1 MAGNGSDSTKRKKN
15 SIGQPGK
22 VHPSMK
28 PDVGVGSGPE
38 AGAGPCDIQID
49 TDLEGVRADALA
61 GLKVGAPLAVSLDP
75 TSSFRIA
82 VCVKPD
88 ATVVGSLSAFRSL
101 SQLLEC
107 LEQGVAYRVEI
118 TAIGSGRCHVK
129 GGRVR

>member
-1 MAGNGSDSTKRKKN
+1 MAGNGSDSKKRKKN
-15 SIGQPGK
+15 NTGQPEK
-22 VHPSMK
+22 VRLGTK
-28 PDVGVGSGPE
+28 SGG
-38 AGAGPCDIQID
+38 GAGGGSEGGSSPCDIQID

-61 GLKVGAPLAVSLDP
+61 GLEVGAPLAVTLHP
-75 TSSFRIA
+75 TSSFRVA

-101 SQLLEC
+101 TQLLEC

-129 GGRVR
+129 GGRV